1 MVELVYGGSDIN
13 WATSSSLDGDTYFS
27 TRIFY
32 GKAKHPR
39 ICQSFPAPAPA
50 PSPSPST
57 ALASAPA
64 TASALSGGQG
74 RLN

>member
-1 MVELVYGGSDIN
+1 MEGLISTGLPRLVWMGIRN
-13 WATSSSLDGDTYFS
+13 FLLDF
-27 TRIFY
+27 FY

-39 ICQSFPAPAPA
+39 ICPSFPAPAPF
-50 PSPSPST
+50 PSPST